1 MPADRLLHP
10 RLGHSAK
17 VGALTH
23 LEFRVWITYQL
34 ASDDYGVMRK
44 SAVTLQAA
52 DDALAR
58 EKPAVVL
65 NALKRLT
72 ACGLIKKFDHQGRTY
87 VFQSDWQ
94 NFQRVKH
101 PRDTMQPLPPD
112 EMISACT
119 PATRKLFAQHPSK
132 NPKDSENDLGN
143 ISETLPQDSG
153 IVAEVVGEPLSEN
166 GSLARART
174 RETANGYRPPAN
186 GNKGVQGDSPPMD
199 RWLHEVQHELYPS
212 QRVTRDVATMQA
224 FVDAMNGFVSGP
236 WAAWDV
242 FKTNLAGNVQSH
254 EWRHKGMVPRLEKYI
269 RTGQWQNAPLP
280 ANAPV
285 SEQLTAKT
293 NRTLDAAARILRES
307 A

>member
-87 VFQSDWQ
+87 VFQVDWQ

-153 IVAEVVGEPLSEN
+153 SVAEVVGEPLSEN

-186 GNKGVQGDSPPMD
+186 GNKGVQGDVAMD
-199 RWLHEVQHELYPS
+199 VWWHDLTSRLYPS
-212 QRVTRDVATMQA
+212 HRVVRSSRLNTA
-224 FVDAMNGFVSGP
+224 FIDAMSAYRDGP
-236 WAAWDV
+236 LVAWDL
-242 FKTNLAGNVQSH
+242 FKANLDANLHSH
-254 EWRHKGMVPRLEKYI
+254 EWRVKGMIPSLEKYI
-269 RTGQWQNAPLP
+269 TEGRWQNVLP
-280 ANAPV
+280 ADPPV
-285 SEQLTAKT
+285 GEQLTAKT
-293 NRTLDAAARILRES
+293 NRTLDAAARILKET